1 MQAYNPRHHTLILLK
16 DFEKTV
22 KQGIP
27 FNQEPLGEDEASFLD
42 QLQRIVTGLE
52 DNQSDAQFDGQAW
65 LSRLFRNYP
74 TIAPIM
80 PREVLWYFGG
90 EALHFMPDE
99 EIEKF
104 QKLEELVAE
113 GHDYL
118 ETKIAIFNK
127 KDDNTTEH

>member
-1 MQAYNPRHHTLILLK
+1 MQTYNPRNHTLILLK
-16 DFEKTV
+16 DFRKTLE
-22 KQGIP
+22 QGIP
-27 FNQEPLGEDEASFLD
+27 FNQETLEEEDASFLA
-42 QLQRIVTGLE
+42 QLDAIVTGLE
-52 DNQSDAQFDGQAW
+52 DNQSDAGFDGQAW

-99 EIEKF
+99 EIQKF
-104 QKLEELVAE
+104 QTLDEMVAD

-118 ETKIAIFNK
+118 ETKIALFNK
-127 KDDNTTEH
+127 